1 MGSRNRGTNAFKLRN
16 PKFVVVHHVPHMN
29 LGIECAAAV
38 HYWQSLR
45 EKRKRESTEQGSSGY
60 ESSREGWFDKCKEE
74 VGLI

>member
-38 HYWQSLR
+38 LLAVSQR
-45 EKRKRESTEQGSSGY
+45 
-60 ESSREGWFDKCKEE
+60 KEE
-74 VGLI
+74 EREREHRAGQLWL